1 MNIELTPEQ
10 IRQVTLPTLQE
21 TFAKIAIM
29 SKEHSKQIALI
40 KRVEGKKLEAS
51 KARSADWKIRYTE
64 TKSKLLKAMAD
75 IHQLKKE
82 LEY

>member
-1 MNIELTPEQ
+1 MNIQLTPEQ
-10 IRQVTLPTLQE
+10 VYEIRKPEVKE
-21 TFAKIAIM
+21 SIAKIAEILK
-29 SKEHSKQIALI
+29 SHKKQIALI

-51 KARSADWKIRYTE
+51 KARSANWKIRYTE
-64 TKSKLLKAMAD
+64 TKSKLLKAMAE